1 MILFGLVAYGYCFA
15 LYYASYSQFD
25 TIKYESVLTN
35 SLSGLRLKDALT
47 DEVFIISYSYNQ
59 GQPRFYTKLN
69 AEKYAPD
76 YDLELNEIA
85 MATSATPIFFEPF
98 TRVVKKG
105 RYRNTELLVDGG
117 LIANNPSL
125 YATVY
130 VKEFLK
136 RENVRVVSLGFIP
149 KPAFS
154 ESSLY
159 QQMSAIKWV

>member
-1 MILFGLVAYGYCFA
+1 M
-15 LYYASYSQFD
+15 
-25 TIKYESVLTN
+25 
-35 SLSGLRLKDALT
+35 
-47 DEVFIISYSYNQ
+47 
-59 GQPRFYTKLN
+59 N

-85 MATSATPIFFEPF
+85 MATSATPLFFEPF
-98 TRVVKKG
+98 TRVIKKG

-149 KPAFS
+149 VPAFS

-159 QQMSAIKWV
+159 QEMSAIKWF